1 MSLSQAYKPYRFV
14 RHMVGHFDLGG
25 VANTAYSNEGDAWY
39 FTLSTGIG
47 TNSGTLID
55 SAPDITSTAST
66 TGLPNYTEFQNLF
79 DQFRVRAL
87 DIKFFPLRTET
98 ITGTTNSN
106 ACTMYYTIADQDDI
120 ATPTSLGQLLQ
131 HQDLHVRVLDKP
143 FNIHFERPRNIG
155 FGQVLGAGTQPAL
168 VASGDQW
175 VNTSTASGGSSA
187 IFVPGFKFWID
198 TGGAAAVVGRV
209 GFVASVDLEFRAVV

>member
-1 MSLSQAYKPYRFV
+1 
-14 RHMVGHFDLGG
+14 MVGHFDLGG

-39 FTLSTGIG
+39 WTLSTGIG

-66 TGLPNYTEFQNLF
+66 TGFPNYTEFQNLF
-79 DQFRVRAL
+79 DQYRLRRLSIRFL
-87 DIKFFPLRTET
+87 PLRTET

-106 ACTMYYTIADQDDI
+106 ACTMYYTMADQDDI

-131 HQDLHVRVLDKP
+131 HQDLHVQVLDKP
-143 FNIHFERPRNIG
+143 FTIVFNRPRFPGI
-155 FGQVLGAGTQPAL
+155 GQVLGSGSQPL
-168 VASGDQW
+168 QVSGPDAW
-175 VNTSTASGGSSA
+175 VNTSSSSGGSA
-187 IFVPGFKFWID
+187 ALYIPGFKFWID

-209 GFVASVDLEFRAVV
+209 GFVATAELEFRAVV